1 MKKILATLLS
11 ALLFVIIFIVI
22 TIVVIF
28 KQNSENL
35 PDYEQLKTYN
45 PITTTR
51 IYASDGSLISE
62 FSKEK
67 RVFVEIKHIPQNLIN
82 AFLSAED
89 ANFYKHS
96 GVDFLAI
103 IRTSITNTLGAISG
117 EGSLG
122 GASTI
127 TQQVV
132 KNFLLTR
139 ERTWQRKIKEA
150 ILAYRI
156 SKEFSKDRILELYL
170 NQIYLGS
177 GAYGVEAAS
186 QVYFNKSIGEI
197 SLQEMALLATLPKAP
212 SKLDPKKNID
222 KAKNRRD
229 WVLQRMY
236 EEKFITKQE
245 LEIAIQEPILIASQ
259 EKNNT
264 NKESSFFSDSV
275 KKELSTLYGSN
286 HVFEDGIV
294 VSTTLNPQ
302 LQDIA
307 LKSFVNGIEEY
318 DRKHG
323 YRGPLRRI
331 DITGNWHSL
340 LLEFNIE
347 KLYQPTWQK
356 AVVLTVEKDLITIGL
371 ENNNIGNIEL
381 ATTKWA
387 KPYKTIDNRGPV
399 PKKMSDI
406 FAIGDVILVE
416 LLATKPNFYTLR
428 QIPEVNG
435 GFVVINPHNG
445 KVLAMSGGY
454 VDSPNQFNRATQAM
468 RQPGSTMKTFGYIAA
483 LENGLN
489 PASVIIDEEISF
501 NQGIG
506 MSPYTPS
513 NYSGRF
519 YGPTTLRNALE
530 QSFNVTAVRMAN
542 NVGLDKVAEVVKR
555 FQVNDNPQKI
565 YSLVLGSTETT
576 VMRMATAYAMMV
588 NGGKKITPALIEK
601 IQDRFGKT
609 IYRLDSRACDG
620 CKVFDLRKIPS
631 DLPMPNLSDNRQII
645 TDAATAYQI
654 TSMLQGV
661 VERGTAGRAKSIGKI
676 VAGKT
681 GTTNNSI
688 DSWFVGFSPDL
699 VMAVYVGFDT
709 PKTLGR
715 EETGSSVSL
724 PIFINFMK
732 EALKNTPSTPFRIPN
747 EVKFEKI
754 DRLTGIYPT
763 PETPKEQIF
772 SEVFKLTDILEN
784 DDLPE
789 ETSNQE
795 SENTESE
802 NNQNLTNSENQ
813 NNHPENNSLDS
824 IIEESSKSLDNLED
838 SQKNNENNQSD
849 LTFV

>member
-1 MKKILATLLS
+1 MKKILATLL
-11 ALLFVIIFIVI
+11 AVFIFIVVFVIIA
-22 TIVVIF
+22 IVVIF
-28 KQNSENL
+28 KENSENL
-35 PDYEQLKTYN
+35 PDYEQLKNYN

-51 IYASDGSLISE
+51 IYASNGSLISE

-67 RVFVEIKHIPQNLIN
+67 RVFLEIKHIPQNVIN
-82 AFLSAED
+82 AFLAAED

-103 IRTSITNTLGAISG
+103 FRTSITNTLGAISG
-117 EGSLG
+117 EGGMG

-132 KNFLLTR
+132 KNFLLTK

-156 SKEFSKDRILELYL
+156 SKEFSKEHILELYL

-186 QVYFNKSIGEI
+186 QVYFNKSVTDI
-197 SLQEMALLATLPKAP
+197 SLEEMSLLATLPKAP
-212 SKLDPKKNID
+212 SKLDPRKNIN

-236 EEKFITKQE
+236 EEKFISKEEFETALNQP
-245 LEIAIQEPILIASQ
+245 IQIV
-259 EKNNT
+259 NNT
-264 NKESSFFSDSV
+264 TNNSNTENSFFSDSV
-275 KKELSTLYGSN
+275 KKELTALYGSD

-294 VSTTLNPQ
+294 VSTTLHPN
-302 LQDIA
+302 LQQIA
-307 LKSFVNGIEEY
+307 LQSFVKGIEEY
-318 DRKHG
+318 DQKHG
-323 YRGPLRRI
+323 YRGSLHKI
-331 DITGNWHSL
+331 DIINNWQNAL
-340 LLEFNIE
+340 AEFKIE
-347 KLYQPTWQK
+347 KLYQPHWKK
-356 AVVLTVEKDLITIGL
+356 AVTLTVGKDLITIGL
-371 ENNNIGNIEL
+371 ENGNIGNIEL

-387 KPYKTIDNRGPV
+387 KLYKTIDGRGPS

-416 LLATKPNFYTLR
+416 TISAKPDFYLLR

-435 GFVVINPHNG
+435 GFVVMNPHSG

-489 PASVIIDEEISF
+489 PASLIMDEEISL
-501 NQGIG
+501 NQGVG
-506 MSPYTPS
+506 MPPYSPS

-519 YGPTTLRNALE
+519 YGPTTLRTALE
-530 QSFNVTAVRMAN
+530 QSFNVTAVRMASD
-542 NVGLDKVAEVVKR
+542 VGLDKVAEVVKR

-576 VMRMATAYAMMV
+576 VMRMATAYSMMV
-588 NGGKKITPALIEK
+588 NGGKKISPALIEK

-609 IYRLDSRACDG
+609 IYRLDNRACDN
-620 CKVFDLRKIPS
+620 CMLFNLNNVPKNKDLS
-631 DLPMPNLSDNRQII
+631 MPNLLDNRQII
-645 TDAATAYQI
+645 TDSATAYQI

-661 VERGTAGRAKSIGKI
+661 VERGTAARARSIGKI

-709 PKTLGR
+709 PKTLGK

-732 EALKNTPSTPFRIPN
+732 EALKNTSSTPFRIPN
-747 EVKFEKI
+747 DIKFEKI
-754 DRLTGIYPT
+754 DRLTGKYPT

-772 SEVFKLTDILEN
+772 SEAFKLNDVLLDEN
-784 DDLPE
+784 QTE
-789 ETSNQE
+789 EDSTEEE
-795 SENTESE
+795 SAI
-802 NNQNLTNSENQ
+802 NQ
-813 NNHPENNSLDS
+813 NNTEQAVQPVDGAKNQSLDT
-824 IIEESSKSLDNLED
+824 IIEESSKNLDAED
-838 SQKNNENNQSD
+838 VEKTQPNNQQPSGIY
-849 LTFV
+849 

>member
-1 MKKILATLLS
+1 MKKILATLL
-11 ALLFVIIFIVI
+11 AVLFFIIVFAII
-22 TIVVIF
+22 TIIAIF
-28 KQNSENL
+28 KENSENL

-82 AFLSAED
+82 AFLAAED
-89 ANFYKHS
+89 ANFYQHS

-117 EGSLG
+117 EGGMG

-156 SKEFSKDRILELYL
+156 SKEFSKDHILELYL

-186 QVYFNKSIGEI
+186 QVYFNKSIAEI

-236 EEKFITKQE
+236 EEKFITKPE
-245 LEIAIQEPILIASQ
+245 FETAISEPIIIANQ
-259 EKNNT
+259 ENT
-264 NKESSFFSDSV
+264 SINKESSFFSDSV

-302 LQDIA
+302 LQEIA

-318 DRKHG
+318 DQKHG
-323 YRGPLRRI
+323 YRGPLHKL
-331 DITGNWHSL
+331 DVTGNWHTA

-356 AVVLTVEKDLITIGL
+356 AVVLSVSKDLITIGL

-387 KPYKTIDNRGPV
+387 KLYKTIDTKGPV

-406 FAIGDVILVE
+406 FAVGDVILAE
-416 LLATKPNFYTLR
+416 PLTTKPNFYTLR

-489 PASVIIDEEISF
+489 PASVIMDEEISL
-501 NQGIG
+501 NQGVG
-506 MSPYTPS
+506 MPPYTPS
-513 NYSGRF
+513 NYSGKF
-519 YGPTTLRNALE
+519 YGSTTLRTALE
-530 QSFNVTAVRMAN
+530 QSFNVTAVRMASD
-542 NVGLDKVAEVVKR
+542 VGLDKVAEVVKR

-576 VMRMATAYAMMV
+576 VMRMATAYSMMV

-601 IQDRFGKT
+601 IQDRSGKT
-609 IYRLDSRACDG
+609 IYRLDSRACEG
-620 CKVFDLRKIPS
+620 CKALNLSKIPN
-631 DLPMPNLSDNRQII
+631 DLPMPNLPDNRQII
-645 TDAATAYQI
+645 TDSATAYQI

-661 VERGTAGRAKSIGKI
+661 VERGTAARARSIGKI

-681 GTTNNSI
+681 GTTNNSV

-709 PKTLGR
+709 PKTLGK

-747 EVKFEKI
+747 DVKFEKI
-754 DRLTGIYPT
+754 DRLTGKYPT

-772 SEVFKLTDILEN
+772 SEAFKLNDVISDETLTDEG
-784 DDLPE
+784 
-789 ETSNQE
+789 
-795 SENTESE
+795 ENTTE
-802 NNQNLTNSENQ
+802 NVADQNQNSP
-813 NNHPENNSLDS
+813 NNKAPNNFLDNNSSLDA
-824 IIEESSKSLDNLED
+824 IIEESSNNLEQNED
-838 SQKNNENNQSD
+838 SQKNNSNNQQPSGIY
-849 LTFV
+849 

>member
-1 MKKILATLLS
+1 MKKILATLL
-11 ALLFVIIFIVI
+11 AVFIFIVVFVVI
-22 TIVVIF
+22 AIVVIF
-28 KQNSENL
+28 KENSENL

-67 RVFVEIKHIPQNLIN
+67 RVFLEIKHIPQNVIN
-82 AFLSAED
+82 AFLAAED

-103 IRTSITNTLGAISG
+103 FRTSITNTLGAISG
-117 EGSLG
+117 EGGMG

-132 KNFLLTR
+132 KNFLLTK

-156 SKEFSKDRILELYL
+156 SKEFSKEHILELYL

-186 QVYFNKSIGEI
+186 QVYFNKSVTDI
-197 SLQEMALLATLPKAP
+197 SLEEMALLATLPKAP
-212 SKLDPKKNID
+212 SKLDPRKNIN

-236 EEKFITKQE
+236 EEKFISKEEFETALNQP
-245 LEIAIQEPILIASQ
+245 IQIV
-259 EKNNT
+259 NNT
-264 NKESSFFSDSV
+264 ANNSNTENSFFSDSV
-275 KKELSTLYGSN
+275 KKELTSLYGSD

-294 VSTTLNPQ
+294 VSTTLHPN
-302 LQDIA
+302 LQQIA
-307 LKSFVNGIEEY
+307 LQSFVKGIEEY
-318 DRKHG
+318 DQKHG
-323 YRGPLRRI
+323 YRGSLHKI
-331 DITGNWHSL
+331 DITNNWQNAL
-340 LLEFNIE
+340 AEFKIE
-347 KLYQPTWQK
+347 KLYQPHWQK
-356 AVVLTVEKDLITIGL
+356 AVALTVGKDLITIGL
-371 ENNNIGNIEL
+371 ENGNIGNIEL

-387 KPYKTIDNRGPV
+387 KLYKTIDGRGPS

-416 LLATKPNFYTLR
+416 TISSKPDFYLLR

-435 GFVVINPHNG
+435 GFVVMNPHSG

-489 PASVIIDEEISF
+489 PASLIMDEEISL
-501 NQGIG
+501 NQGVG
-506 MSPYTPS
+506 MPPYSPS
-513 NYSGRF
+513 NYSGKF
-519 YGPTTLRNALE
+519 YGPTTLRTALE
-530 QSFNVTAVRMAN
+530 QSFNVTAVRMASD
-542 NVGLDKVAEVVKR
+542 VGLDKVAEVVKR

-588 NGGKKITPALIEK
+588 NGGKKISPALIEK

-609 IYRLDSRACDG
+609 IYRLDNRACDN
-620 CKVFDLRKIPS
+620 CAVFNLNNIPKHKDLS
-631 DLPMPNLSDNRQII
+631 MPNLLDNRQII
-645 TDAATAYQI
+645 TDSATAYQI

-661 VERGTAGRAKSIGKI
+661 VERGTAARARSIGKI

-709 PKTLGR
+709 PKTLGK

-732 EALKNTPSTPFRIPN
+732 EALKNTSSTPFRIPN
-747 EVKFEKI
+747 DIKFEKI
-754 DRLTGIYPT
+754 DRLTGKYPT

-772 SEVFKLTDILEN
+772 SEAFKLNDVLLDEN
-784 DDLPE
+784 QTE
-789 ETSNQE
+789 EDSTEEE
-795 SENTESE
+795 SAI
-802 NNQNLTNSENQ
+802 NQ
-813 NNHPENNSLDS
+813 NNTEQAVQPVDGAKHQSLDA
-824 IIEESSKSLDNLED
+824 IIEESSKNLDAED
-838 SQKNNENNQSD
+838 VEKTQPNNQQPSGIY
-849 LTFV
+849 

>member
-1 MKKILATLLS
+1 MKKILATLL
-11 ALLFVIIFIVI
+11 AVFIFIVVFVVI
-22 TIVVIF
+22 AIVVIF
-28 KQNSENL
+28 KENSENL

-67 RVFVEIKHIPQNLIN
+67 RVFLEIKHIPQNVIN
-82 AFLSAED
+82 AFLAAED

-103 IRTSITNTLGAISG
+103 FRTSITNTLGAISG
-117 EGSLG
+117 EGGMG

-132 KNFLLTR
+132 KNFLLTK

-156 SKEFSKDRILELYL
+156 SKEFSKEHILELYL

-186 QVYFNKSIGEI
+186 QVYFNKSVTDI
-197 SLQEMALLATLPKAP
+197 SLEEMSLLATLPKAP
-212 SKLDPKKNID
+212 SKLDPRKNIN

-236 EEKFITKQE
+236 EEKFISKEEFETALNQP
-245 LEIAIQEPILIASQ
+245 IQIV
-259 EKNNT
+259 NNT
-264 NKESSFFSDSV
+264 TNNSNTENSFFSDSV
-275 KKELSTLYGSN
+275 KKELTALYGSD

-294 VSTTLNPQ
+294 VSTTLHPN
-302 LQDIA
+302 LQQIA
-307 LKSFVNGIEEY
+307 LQSFVKGIEEY
-318 DRKHG
+318 DQKHG
-323 YRGPLRRI
+323 YRGSLHKI
-331 DITGNWHSL
+331 DIINNWQNAL
-340 LLEFNIE
+340 AEFKIE
-347 KLYQPTWQK
+347 KLYQPHWKK
-356 AVVLTVEKDLITIGL
+356 AVTLTVGKDLITIGL
-371 ENNNIGNIEL
+371 ENGNIGNIEL

-387 KPYKTIDNRGPV
+387 KLYKTIDGRGPS

-416 LLATKPNFYTLR
+416 TISAKPDFYLLR

-435 GFVVINPHNG
+435 GFVVMNPHNG

-489 PASVIIDEEISF
+489 PASLIMDEEISL
-501 NQGIG
+501 NQGVG
-506 MSPYTPS
+506 MPPYSPS

-519 YGPTTLRNALE
+519 YGPTTLRTALE
-530 QSFNVTAVRMAN
+530 QSFNVTAVRMASD
-542 NVGLDKVAEVVKR
+542 VGLDKVAEVVKR

-588 NGGKKITPALIEK
+588 NGGKKISPALIEK

-609 IYRLDSRACDG
+609 IYRLDNRACDN
-620 CKVFDLRKIPS
+620 CTLFNLNNVPKNKDLS
-631 DLPMPNLSDNRQII
+631 MPNLLDNRQII
-645 TDAATAYQI
+645 TDSATAYQI

-661 VERGTAGRAKSIGKI
+661 VERGTAARARSIGKI

-709 PKTLGR
+709 PKTLGK

-732 EALKNTPSTPFRIPN
+732 EALKNTSSTPFRIPN
-747 EVKFEKI
+747 DIKFEKI
-754 DRLTGIYPT
+754 DRLTGKYPT

-772 SEVFKLTDILEN
+772 SEAFKLNDVLLDEN
-784 DDLPE
+784 QTE
-789 ETSNQE
+789 EPATEEE
-795 SENTESE
+795 SAI
-802 NNQNLTNSENQ
+802 NQ
-813 NNHPENNSLDS
+813 NNTEQAVQPVDGAKHQSLDA
-824 IIEESSKSLDNLED
+824 IIEESSKNLDAED
-838 SQKNNENNQSD
+838 AEKTQPNNQQPSGIY
-849 LTFV
+849 